1 MGKCVGCGKSG
12 LFLKLNDKHLCS
24 DCEEKQKKTE
34 LSTREVA
41 NIQAKY
47 ICDIAKSIQ
56 DTVENMGV
64 MAEDCGAYSND
75 VMEKAVAM
83 LTTAV
88 EAAKRA
94 AAVVRNP
101 DVSKIAPTIA
111 ETKKTVEDMHAK
123 TLELMG
129 EAKY

>member
-1 MGKCVGCGKSG
+1 
-12 LFLKLNDKHLCS
+12 
-24 DCEEKQKKTE
+24 
-34 LSTREVA
+34 
-41 NIQAKY
+41 
-47 ICDIAKSIQ
+47 
-56 DTVENMGV
+56 MGV